1 MEAFTWNE
9 SFKHQLRSDAHRYG
23 EVLFLGSVLKP
34 GMTVVEGGAHSGV
47 TAASIAEAVG
57 RNGHVYAFEPVE
69 EYFSQLRKNMKRNGI
84 SNITILNLALGDKKG
99 YVPIFKHG
107 EGSGVT
113 RVDPCEEVLAY
124 ATTIDEFIKTH
135 DMQIDFI
142 NLDCEGSELNVLRG
156 AKALLGKTKPGIFCE
171 VHRDYLNELSQ
182 SVKDVVGFL
191 RGIGY
196 SVKPIQVEQLEAKSD
211 FDGCSH
217 IYAEGKNAI

>member
-1 MEAFTWNE
+1 MEAFTWND

-57 RNGHVYAFEPVE
+57 KNGHVYTFEPVE

-84 SNITILNLALGDKKG
+84 SNITMLNLALGDKKG

-113 RVDPCEEVLAY
+113 RVDSCEEVLAY
-124 ATTIDEFIKTH
+124 TTTIDEFMKTH

-156 AKALLGKTKPGIFCE
+156 AISLLKKARPEIFCE
-171 VHRDYLNELSQ
+171 IHRGYLKDLSQ
-182 SVKDVVGFL
+182 SVEDLVNFL
-191 RGIGY
+191 RDIGY
-196 SVKPIQVEQLEAKSD
+196 FVKPIQVEDLEAGSN
-211 FDGCSH
+211 FDECSH
-217 IYAEGKNAI
+217 IHAVAK